1 MADANQHGDRD
12 HLAAFEFRAATRLVV
27 GPGTLMRLGHL
38 GRGLSATRALVVSDP
53 GVVQAGHAAK
63 AIGSLQASGILTTL
77 FSDFTE
83 NPTTEQVDA
92 GTIVAH
98 AFQPDLII
106 GIGGGSS
113 MDCAKGINVLFSC
126 GGRMHDYHG
135 QGKATGPLLPSIA
148 IPTTAGTGSETQ
160 SYALITDALSGEKM
174 ACGDERAAFRIAL
187 LDVDLTLTQP
197 DRVTALTGI
206 DAVAHAVE
214 SYVSLAATPASRIFS
229 RQAWRLLSRHF
240 PRVLV
245 CGDDFIARSAVQL
258 GAAWA
263 GLAIE
268 NAMLGAAHSLANP
281 LTANHSI
288 VHGQA
293 VGLMLPHVVR
303 FNAFDCADRYAELL
317 DDLPEIRAIEQP
329 GEQLAAWL
337 DDLLE
342 KAGLAQNLASLGIA
356 ELAVD
361 QLASRAA
368 AQWTARFNPRAVNA
382 QTLATLY
389 RAAQ

>member
-1 MADANQHGDRD
+1 
-12 HLAAFEFRAATRLVV
+12 
-27 GPGTLMRLGHL
+27 
-38 GRGLSATRALVVSDP
+38 
-53 GVVQAGHAAK
+53 
-63 AIGSLQASGILTTL
+63 
-77 FSDFTE
+77 
-83 NPTTEQVDA
+83 
-92 GTIVAH
+92 
-98 AFQPDLII
+98 
-106 GIGGGSS
+106 
-113 MDCAKGINVLFSC
+113 
-126 GGRMHDYHG
+126 
-135 QGKATGPLLPSIA
+135 
-148 IPTTAGTGSETQ
+148 
-160 SYALITDALSGEKM
+160 
-174 ACGDERAAFRIAL
+174 
-187 LDVDLTLTQP
+187 
-197 DRVTALTGI
+197 
-206 DAVAHAVE
+206 
-214 SYVSLAATPASRIFS
+214 
-229 RQAWRLLSRHF
+229 
-240 PRVLV
+240 
-245 CGDDFIARSAVQL
+245 
-258 GAAWA
+258 
-263 GLAIE
+263 
-268 NAMLGAAHSLANP
+268 MLGAAHSLANP